1 MFSFTDNHKSIK
13 EINTMFS
20 SGSLIVDESYQRRS
34 VWGEKDKIRLIET
47 ILLKLVIPE
56 VFFWKAET
64 DPETGESITHIVD
77 GQQRIKSISSFIDN
91 DYKLKPQYLLDEG
104 IKEKYGNKLFKD
116 LEPDVKTAFWNYRL
130 MIIEISQDSTKDEIV
145 QVFRRLNLTDFNL
158 NDQEKRNSISGD
170 FAALARDLSENE
182 IWEEKHLFNNTDIKR
197 MRDVEFCGTLILLYR
212 QGIIDQTD
220 QKPLNQ
226 AYEDLQTGY
235 SDAEDDKKHIC
246 DAITEL
252 RKFVEDEEIL
262 RFVKRK
268 TQLYTLFSVVFF
280 LQRENQAVADH
291 HVEKLKN
298 FVKLYSVFDNDMDM
312 DGKLSDEE
320 KKLYDMLKK
329 YKLASSE
336 GLNKHTN
343 RMIRYTVLKDFVCA
357 EKSIDTIQAEL
368 YDKMVNYETNEI
380 AAYNLSDRTR
390 L

>member
-1 MFSFTDNHKSIK
+1 MFSFSDNHKSIK

-64 DPETGESITHIVD
+64 DPETGESVTHIVD
-77 GQQRIKSISSFIDN
+77 GQQRIKAISSFIDN
-91 DYKLKPQYLLDEG
+91 DYKLKSQYLLDEE
-104 IKEKYGNKLFKD
+104 IKEKYGNKFFKD
-116 LEPDVKTAFWNYRL
+116 LDPEVKTAFWNYRL
-130 MIIEISQDSTKDEIV
+130 MIIEISQESTKEEIV

-170 FAALARDLSENE
+170 FAALARVLSENE

-197 MRDVEFCGTLILLYR
+197 MKDVEFCGTLILLYR

-235 SDAEDDKKHIC
+235 TDAENDKQHIC
-246 DAITEL
+246 DAIIEL
-252 RKFVEDEEIL
+252 RKFIEDDEIL
-262 RFVKRK
+262 KFVKRK
-268 TQLYTLFSVVFF
+268 AQLYTVFSVIFY
-280 LQRENQAVADH
+280 LQREDENVTDV

-320 KKLYDMLKK
+320 KNIYDMLKK

-343 RMIRYTVLKDFVCA
+343 RMIRYNVLKDFLCD
-357 EKSIDTIQAEL
+357 KKNTDDIQAGL
-368 YDKMVNYETNEI
+368 YDKIVNYVEE
-380 AAYNLSDRTR
+380 R
-390 L
+390 